1 MLIFISH
8 SSQDDA
14 FVVELRQK
22 LEAHDLTVWADSRDL
37 SGGDK
42 VNPEIDAAIAAATAF
57 IVVVS
62 VQSVLKPKWVKYE
75 LAQAM
80 ATQAQRGAAYRVVP
94 LLLGKEVDTDTLLNF
109 FPQKNERGEATLP
122 LGIKVK
128 NEPGG
133 LSEAMPA
140 ILAAL
145 GQALPNEPQPMLE
158 TDAPPMAELV
168 LTLSDLRLIT
178 LPHPD
183 PLPGLIITH
192 K

>member
-22 LEAHDLTVWADSRDL
+22 LEAHDLTVWADSRNL
-37 SGGDK
+37 RGGDK
-42 VNPEIDAAIAAATAF
+42 LKPEIQAAIQTAEAF
-57 IVVVS
+57 IVIVS
-62 VQSVLKPKWVKYE
+62 HHALQSEWVFDE
-75 LAQAM
+75 VALALQI
-80 ATQAQRGAAYRVVP
+80 QSQQGDKYRVIP
-94 LLLGKEVDTDTLLNF
+94 LLLGEVKPTTLRAFFVDKE
-109 FPQKNERGEATLP
+109 KLP
-122 LGIKVK
+122 LAVTVK
-128 NEPGG
+128 NGAGG

-145 GQALPNEPQPMLE
+145 GQALPNDAQPMVE
-158 TDAPPMAELV
+158 TDAPLVAELV

-183 PLPGLIITH
+183 PLPGLTITP
-192 K
+192 KSARG